1 LKPKCLEA
9 LKRIF
14 RISDVDKDGL
24 LNAHEL
30 NQFQVS
36 TQLSPALH
44 RHSRQ
49 LEADYRSSVR
59 VQQKC
64 FSTPLQSQELEGILA
79 LIRNFDPALVLPI
92 PTYPYSTPST
102 PLLDNHPAF
111 PSSSSS
117 SHFPM
122 SPPAEG
128 ITETGFLLLHTLFIQ
143 QGRNETTW
151 TVLRKF
157 GYGEG
162 LDLREDFL
170 SPK

>member
-1 LKPKCLEA
+1 M
-9 LKRIF
+9 
-14 RISDVDKDGL
+14 
-24 LNAHEL
+24 
-30 NQFQVS
+30 
-36 TQLSPALH
+36 
-44 RHSRQ
+44 
-49 LEADYRSSVR
+49 
-59 VQQKC
+59 
-64 FSTPLQSQELEGILA
+64 PLQSQELEGILD
-79 LIRNFDPALVLPI
+79 LIRSYDSDYVQPT
-92 PTYPYSTPST
+92 PTYNYSTPTT
-102 PLLDNHPAF
+102 PLFDHAQF
-111 PSSSSS
+111 QPSSSSS
-117 SHFPM
+117 SFPI